1 MLERVSIRTETS
13 AVLRPL
19 VRTALQHE
27 SDRLA
32 HSIKR
37 THARLETF
45 ERQFGMR
52 SEDFERRFEANELNE
67 TLDFIDWLMEIQAL
81 RLLDEQRKALQN
93 ARLD

>member
-1 MLERVSIRTETS
+1 MRERVSIRTEAP

-27 SDRLA
+27 TDRLA

-45 ERQFGMR
+45 EKRFGMQ
-52 SEDFERRFEANELNE
+52 SAEFERRFEANELSE